1 MEPKTVRCAD
11 GESPTR
17 HESIQRPNALTAGT
31 VVLTLDGALPVEFLS
46 PGDRV
51 ITRDSGFAKLV
62 DIKVTKRKV
71 PAVGIRA
78 GSLGNS
84 RPDRDAVF
92 PASQNILI
100 RDWRAKAIF
109 GRAQALVPASR
120 LVDGE
125 FVSNLG
131 DVEMTLCELI
141 FDTPHIVYADGI
153 EVASSE
159 LATVDA

>member
-1 MEPKTVRCAD
+1 MEPKTVRCVD
-11 GESPTR
+11 GVSRTR
-17 HESIQRPNALTAGT
+17 HESIQNPNALTSGT

-62 DIKVTKRKV
+62 DVKTTKQKM

-92 PASQNILI
+92 PAHQNILV

-109 GRAQALVPASR
+109 GREQALVPASR
-120 LVDGE
+120 LTDGE
-125 FVSNLG
+125 FVRHLG
-131 DVEMTLCELI
+131 EVEMTLVELV
-141 FDTPHIVYADGI
+141 FETPHIIYADGI
-153 EVASSE
+153 EVASSALE
-159 LATVDA
+159 TVDA